1 MASEIKSNKIS
12 PATGTAFT
20 LGDSGDTFT
29 IPSGTTLDIA
39 SGATIAN
46 SGTATGFGS
55 DNTPAFQAYI
65 SSNQALGDNVY
76 ATVAANTEDFDT
88 DSAYDTST
96 YTFTVPSGEGGKYF
110 LYFYGDVQSGGG
122 GTHVLNDTVTQIRI
136 NSESSSTARFSKYE
150 DDYHSG
156 NTRGVSVSGV
166 VILSAADTVQFWIR
180 QNVASGYA
188 SNLLGTSQ
196 RATVVGGYKL
206 IGV

>member
-1 MASEIKSNKIS
+1 MSEVKTNKIS
-12 PATGTAFT
+12 PRSGTAFT

-29 IPSGTTLDIA
+29 IPSGVTIDA
-39 SGATIAN
+39 SA
-46 SGTATGFGS
+46 GTATGFGG

-76 ATVAANTEDFDT
+76 AAVAANTEDFDT

-122 GTHVLNDTVTQIRI
+122 SANALDDTVMQIRI
-136 NSESSSTARFSKYE
+136 NSESSSTARFSKYH
-150 DDYHSG
+150 DDYIGG
-156 NTRGVSVSGV
+156 NTKSVFVSGV
-166 VILSAADTVQFWIR
+166 VILSAADTVKFWIR
-180 QNVASGYA
+180 QNVYAGYA
-188 SNLLGTSQ
+188 SNLLGNSQ
-196 RATVVGGYKL
+196 RSTVVGGYKL